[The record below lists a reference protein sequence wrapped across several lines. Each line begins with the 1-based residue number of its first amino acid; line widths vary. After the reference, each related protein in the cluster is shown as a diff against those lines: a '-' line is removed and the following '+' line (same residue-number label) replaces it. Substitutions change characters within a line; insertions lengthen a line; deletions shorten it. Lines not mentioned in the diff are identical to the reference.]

1 MAHPEESMS
10 KEAESSQEPQ
20 RRVCG
25 KIHLGE
31 LRKTSE
37 YLLSL
42 LLSGSGEAYE

>member
-1 MAHPEESMS
+1 MAHQEESMR
-10 KEAESSQEPQ
+10 KEAVSSQEPQ

-42 LLSGSGEAYE
+42 QLCGGGEAYE